1 MNSKYLD
8 KLEYNKILEMLEGFA
23 KTYLGKNLCRRLHP
37 STNVSFLLEQTN
49 QALGLIYK
57 KGNLPLS
64 SIPNIDIAIKNLE
77 SNFSLTALDL
87 LEIGSILKTSREL
100 KEYFLDE
107 SCGLI
112 LPSYDMIYINK
123 LLEKEIF
130 DKILDEEISI
140 IIITQVLANEIRN
153 HINRKIGSSVLPMII
168 EIPDKDGSSEG
179 SSDQMADLIKRV
191 IGVEM
196 VK

>member
-1 MNSKYLD
+1 MSSVAIIGDIDVVSGFRLGGVKRAEVANSA
-8 KLEYNKILEMLEGFA
+8 EEA
-23 KTYLGKNLCRRLHP
+23 
-37 STNVSFLLEQTN
+37 V
-49 QALGLIYK
+49 A
-57 KGNLPLS
+57 
-64 SIPNIDIAIKNLE
+64 A
-77 SNFSLTALDL
+77 
-87 LEIGSILKTSREL
+87 
-100 KEYFLDE
+100 
-107 SCGLI
+107 
-112 LPSYDMIYINK
+112 
-123 LLEKEIF
+123 F

-168 EIPDKDGSSEG
+168 EIPDNDGSSEG

>member
-1 MNSKYLD
+1 MSSVAIIGDIDVVSGFRLGGVKRAEVANSA
-8 KLEYNKILEMLEGFA
+8 EEA
-23 KTYLGKNLCRRLHP
+23 
-37 STNVSFLLEQTN
+37 V
-49 QALGLIYK
+49 A
-57 KGNLPLS
+57 
-64 SIPNIDIAIKNLE
+64 A
-77 SNFSLTALDL
+77 
-87 LEIGSILKTSREL
+87 
-100 KEYFLDE
+100 
-107 SCGLI
+107 
-112 LPSYDMIYINK
+112 
-123 LLEKEIF
+123 F

-191 IGVEM
+191 IGGKM

>member
-1 MNSKYLD
+1 MSSVAIIGDIDVVSGFRLGGVKRAEVANSA
-8 KLEYNKILEMLEGFA
+8 EEA
-23 KTYLGKNLCRRLHP
+23 
-37 STNVSFLLEQTN
+37 V
-49 QALGLIYK
+49 A
-57 KGNLPLS
+57 
-64 SIPNIDIAIKNLE
+64 A
-77 SNFSLTALDL
+77 
-87 LEIGSILKTSREL
+87 
-100 KEYFLDE
+100 
-107 SCGLI
+107 
-112 LPSYDMIYINK
+112 
-123 LLEKEIF
+123 F

-179 SSDQMADLIKRV
+179 SSDLMADLIKRV

>member
-1 MNSKYLD
+1 MSSVAIIGDIDVVSGFRLGGVKRAEVANSA
-8 KLEYNKILEMLEGFA
+8 EEA
-23 KTYLGKNLCRRLHP
+23 
-37 STNVSFLLEQTN
+37 V
-49 QALGLIYK
+49 A
-57 KGNLPLS
+57 
-64 SIPNIDIAIKNLE
+64 A
-77 SNFSLTALDL
+77 
-87 LEIGSILKTSREL
+87 
-100 KEYFLDE
+100 
-107 SCGLI
+107 
-112 LPSYDMIYINK
+112 
-123 LLEKEIF
+123 F

-168 EIPDKDGSSEG
+168 EIPDKDWSSEG

>member
-1 MNSKYLD
+1 MSSVAIIGDIDVVSGFRLGGVKRAEVANSA
-8 KLEYNKILEMLEGFA
+8 EEA
-23 KTYLGKNLCRRLHP
+23 
-37 STNVSFLLEQTN
+37 V
-49 QALGLIYK
+49 A
-57 KGNLPLS
+57 
-64 SIPNIDIAIKNLE
+64 A
-77 SNFSLTALDL
+77 
-87 LEIGSILKTSREL
+87 
-100 KEYFLDE
+100 
-107 SCGLI
+107 
-112 LPSYDMIYINK
+112 
-123 LLEKEIF
+123 F

-179 SSDQMADLIKRV
+179 SSDKMADLIKRV

>member
-1 MNSKYLD
+1 MSSVAIIGDIDVVSGFRLGGVKRAEVANSA
-8 KLEYNKILEMLEGFA
+8 EEA
-23 KTYLGKNLCRRLHP
+23 
-37 STNVSFLLEQTN
+37 V
-49 QALGLIYK
+49 A
-57 KGNLPLS
+57 
-64 SIPNIDIAIKNLE
+64 A
-77 SNFSLTALDL
+77 
-87 LEIGSILKTSREL
+87 
-100 KEYFLDE
+100 
-107 SCGLI
+107 
-112 LPSYDMIYINK
+112 
-123 LLEKEIF
+123 F

-168 EIPDKDGSSEG
+168 KIPDKDGSSEG